1 MNYYMSGIKL
11 SCPIYY
17 SHYSH
22 VACVCLLNNFEVLFV
37 FVLIWSDIWVQKWY
51 FLEELI
57 KIYYLEIWIYLV
69 RYLTQDLCLSTLLF
83 IRPVCLKIVYQNWSI
98 FVWLIAGHVFCA
110 RIISY
115 AICLCGDQQLHTPS
129 CTWMPRTSP
138 PWSSTQGISART
150 SPCSPFQWPRHL
162 SAWFC
167 TMVKQTSYL
176 ISNEFHLM

>member
-1 MNYYMSGIKL
+1 MSGIKL

-22 VACVCLLNNFEVLFV
+22 VACVCLVNNFEVLFV
-37 FVLIWSDIWVQKWY
+37 FVWYDLIFECKMILLGRAYQNIL
-51 FLEELI
+51 FGNLNI
-57 KIYYLEIWIYLV
+57 FGKISYS
-69 RYLTQDLCLSTLLF
+69 RPLSFNTFVYQTSLF
-83 IRPVCLKIVYQNWSI
+83 EKIVYQNWSI
-98 FVWLIAGHVFCA
+98 FVWLIAGYVFCA
-110 RIISY
+110 RIIPY

-167 TMVKQTSYL
+167 TMVKQ
-176 ISNEFHLM
+176 

>member
-22 VACVCLLNNFEVLFV
+22 VACVCLVNNFEALFV
-37 FVLIWSDIWVQKWY
+37 FVWYDLIFECKMILLGRAYQNILFGNLNIFGK
-51 FLEELI
+51 
-57 KIYYLEIWIYLV
+57 
-69 RYLTQDLCLSTLLF
+69 YLTQGLCLSTHLF
-83 IRPVCLKIVYQNWSI
+83 IRPVCLKNCLSKLKH
-98 FVWLIAGHVFCA
+98 FVWLIVEYVF
-110 RIISY
+110 
-115 AICLCGDQQLHTPS
+115 LCSQHTIRHMFTWWPQHTPS